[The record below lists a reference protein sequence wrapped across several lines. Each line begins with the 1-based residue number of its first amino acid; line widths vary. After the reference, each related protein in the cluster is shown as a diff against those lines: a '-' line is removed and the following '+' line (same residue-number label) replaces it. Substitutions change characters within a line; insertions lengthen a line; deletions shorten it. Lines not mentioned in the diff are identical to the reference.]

1 MALHLTDATFNEVVA
16 NNEVVLI
23 DFSAAWCGPCKALS
37 PVIDKISEK
46 YEGKAAVCKMNIE
59 ECPDTT
65 DQFGIRS
72 VPTLIFIKN
81 GKQVNKIVG
90 ATNES
95 KITDVLNSIL

>member
-1 MALHLTDATFNEVVA
+1 MD
-16 NNEVVLI
+16 
-23 DFSAAWCGPCKALS
+23 
-37 PVIDKISEK
+37 
-46 YEGKAAVCKMNIE
+46 IE